1 MMTGAGALRG
11 IVYLAA
17 SMLFILSLRG
27 LSTQESAR
35 RGNAFGTIGMLHR
48 RAGHGGGAA
57 AARARRRPA
66 AARLAPSSLTALGV
80 LGAALGIGCV
90 VGAFLA
96 ARVAMTAMPELV
108 AMLHS
113 FVGAAAVL
121 VGIATYLQ
129 PGAEMA
135 AARSVHLIEIFV
147 GVLVGAVTFS
157 GSIVAF
163 GKLRGIIGSKPLL
176 LPGRHAAQPD
186 HAARVRRRW
195 ARCSCARPK
204 RSVWTAVVC
213 STAGSRRCW

>member
-11 IVYLAA
+11 IAYLAA

-35 RGNAFGTIGMLHR
+35 RGNAFGTLGMLI
-48 RAGHGGGAA
+48 AVLVTAVALLLPGPSATGGGE
-57 AARARRRPA
+57 
-66 AARLAPSSLTALGV
+66 LAPNSLTSLGV

-90 VGAFLA
+90 VGGLLA
-96 ARVAMTAMPELV
+96 ARVAMTSMPELV

-129 PGAEMA
+129 PGAEIA
-135 AARSVHLIEIFV
+135 AAPTVHRTENFI

-163 GKLRGIIGSKPLL
+163 GKLRVFVGSKP
-176 LPGRHAAQPD
+176 Q
-186 HAARVRRRW
+186 
-195 ARCSCARPK
+195 
-204 RSVWTAVVC
+204 
-213 STAGSRRCW
+213 